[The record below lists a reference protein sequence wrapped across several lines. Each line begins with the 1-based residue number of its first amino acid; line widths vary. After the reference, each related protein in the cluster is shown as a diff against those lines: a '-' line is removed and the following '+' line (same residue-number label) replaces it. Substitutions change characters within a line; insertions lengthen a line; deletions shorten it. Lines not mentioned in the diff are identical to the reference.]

1 MSERFDL
8 MVIGGGPA
16 GYLAAERAARSGMRV
31 VLFEKRALGGVCLNE
46 GCIPSKAL
54 LNSAKLY
61 EHALHGAQYGIH
73 CGDVWLDQQAVT
85 ARCGRVVRT
94 LVNGVKAKLRA
105 AGVTVVMQEAKIDG
119 RDGEDFRVIANSE
132 NYSMTQLRKLS
143 RDSRRRMLSGTAPAD
158 RQRFHGDH
166 PADSR
171 RTGKSGRLRA
181 DQSRGVGAEGG
192 SAATDR
198 GGRRRDRP

>member
-1 MSERFDL
+1 M
-8 MVIGGGPA
+8 
-16 GYLAAERAARSGMRV
+16 
-31 VLFEKRALGGVCLNE
+31 LFEKRALGGVCLNE

-105 AGVTVVMQEAKIDG
+105 AGVTVVMQ
-119 RDGEDFRVIANSE
+119 
-132 NYSMTQLRKLS
+132 
-143 RDSRRRMLSGTAPAD
+143 
-158 RQRFHGDH
+158 
-166 PADSR
+166 
-171 RTGKSGRLRA
+171 
-181 DQSRGVGAEGG
+181 
-192 SAATDR
+192 
-198 GGRRRDRP
+198 